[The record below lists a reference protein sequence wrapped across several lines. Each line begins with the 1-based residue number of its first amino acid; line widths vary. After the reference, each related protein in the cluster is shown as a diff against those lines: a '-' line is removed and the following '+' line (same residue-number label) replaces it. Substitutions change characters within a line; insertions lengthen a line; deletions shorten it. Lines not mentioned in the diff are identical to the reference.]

1 MLSYRLFSVLRNC
14 IFKGLDMSQVIQ
26 RLFYGLPI
34 IGFVLFFNIYFP
46 GLNSPFYIP
55 KMMIFLSF
63 ACLGSLLL
71 WFSPQIRFPH
81 WRIGVWFL
89 LGLGLMGLSLIVSS
103 NLYDSYTHITTY
115 VAAFV
120 LFIFALNIPLK
131 GCYKDIP
138 LFTTLIFAVG
148 VFQSI
153 VANVQFISANLL
165 SSPDG
170 FVRSV
175 GLIGNP
181 EFLSALLGISFF
193 MGLSLRPLNSIT
205 LSPKEFI
212 LERSSETWKS
222 LAIWAGLLSL
232 FLGILS
238 TGNKGTVLFI
248 FGYAFYRLIQDKRWV
263 QVSLVFGL
271 FMMGLVVVWQPI
283 LLSLQS
289 RMFLWLVNGWMM
301 LNHPL
306 FGVGI
311 GQFGHA
317 YTDMI
322 YDIFQRFPFLSMI
335 FGSLSSAVGDGH
347 QILLHYGSELGF
359 LGIFWALSFILFSL
373 KRVLEDNFYIGLSL
387 FFLIFKSFY
396 TVVLGSVTGIVLWVL
411 LLAYLLDDDDT
422 RTVVLTQY
430 SRLVTIVAVI
440 FTCGAAL
447 GLHRADYYYYK
458 GRQALVQSRLEVAS
472 SHFEKAT
479 HYHPGHSSSYLSL
492 AYIAYLNQDLP
503 KMEDHI
509 QSAHYLYHDINA
521 IKLEADMRFYLRQYD
536 RAEPLYNYLHTV
548 FPDQL
553 GPSIKL
559 ALIEMYKGNPTKAS
573 HRAKQVL
580 DHTPRIDNPVHQT
593 YKDIA
598 KELLLD

>member
-1 MLSYRLFSVLRNC
+1 MANT
-14 IFKGLDMSQVIQ
+14 IQ

-34 IGFVLFFNIYFP
+34 IGFVLFFTIYFP

-55 KMMIFLSF
+55 KVMLFLGF
-63 ACLGSLLL
+63 ICIASLLL

-81 WRIGVWFL
+81 WRIGIWFL
-89 LGLGLMGLSLIVSS
+89 FGLGIMSLSLISSS
-103 NLYDSYTHITTY
+103 NMYDSYTHITTY
-115 VAAFV
+115 IGAFV
-120 LFIFALNIPLK
+120 LFIFALNIPMK
-131 GCYKDIP
+131 AQFKDVSIFRLL
-138 LFTTLIFAVG
+138 LFSVAVL
-148 VFQSI
+148 QSI
-153 VANVQFISANLL
+153 VANIQFISDNLL
-165 SSPDG
+165 TKSDT
-170 FVRSV
+170 FVRSI

-181 EFLSALLGISFF
+181 EFLAALLGIGFF
-193 MGLSLRPLNSIT
+193 MGLSLKPLNSIN
-205 LSPKEFI
+205 LSPKEIF
-212 LERSSETWKS
+212 LEKTGAAWRS
-222 LAIWAGLLSL
+222 LAVWAGLLSI
-232 FLGILS
+232 FLGIMS

-248 FGYAFYRLIQDKRWV
+248 FGYAFYRLIQDKRWI
-263 QVSLVFGL
+263 QVCLVFSL
-271 FMMGLVVVWQPI
+271 FIMALVIFWQPI

-301 LNHPL
+301 LNHPIL
-306 FGVGI
+306 GVGI

-396 TVVLGSVTGIVLWVL
+396 TVVLGSITGVVLWVL
-411 LLAYLLDDDDT
+411 LLAYLLDEDDT
-422 RTVVLTQY
+422 KTVVLSQY
-430 SRLVTIVAVI
+430 SRVVTIVAII
-440 FTCGAAL
+440 FTCGTAL
-447 GLHRADYYYYK
+447 GLHRADYYYFK
-458 GRQALVQSRLEVAS
+458 GRQALVQSNLPLATTQ
-472 SHFEKAT
+472 FEKAT
-479 HYHPGHSSSYLSL
+479 HFHPGHSSSYLSL

-521 IKLEADMRFYLRQYD
+521 IKLEADMRFYLRQFD
-536 RAEPLYNYLHTV
+536 RAKPLYNYLHTV

-553 GPSIKL
+553 GPNVKL
-559 ALIEMYKGNPTKAS
+559 ALIEIYEGNPNKAS
-573 HRAKQVL
+573 NRAKDIL
-580 DHTPRIDNPVHQT
+580 EHTPRIDNPVHET
-593 YKDIA
+593 YKNIA
-598 KELLLD
+598 RELLLD